1 MPTRVTCSRDPI
13 LASTRCRPYTF
24 PNNKSTLLKVL
35 PPIESSYEQHRRRAA
50 LACKPNLEPCED
62 YGWTVDN
69 GYLMSV
75 QSTHQARPQQMM
87 HTISCDCT
95 KGCSRNCSCAK
106 KNIAC
111 IYLGC
116 RCQGSKKC
124 GRAVTLPHL
133 TVAVT
138 YTVTTNSISDSGSWL
153 E

>member
-1 MPTRVTCSRDPI
+1 MFEGSDLGKHQV
-13 LASTRCRPYTF
+13 YTF

-35 PPIESSYEQHRRRAA
+35 PPMESSYEQHRRRAA
-50 LACKPNLEPCED
+50 LACKPNVEPCED

-69 GYLMSV
+69 GYLMPV

-106 KNIAC
+106 KNIAS

-124 GRAVTLPHL
+124 GHAR
-133 TVAVT
+133 
-138 YTVTTNSISDSGSWL
+138 YTAAFDSSSDLDSDN
-153 E
+153 EQHQ